1 MNIEQP
7 LIDSYYLDPLELA
20 SHYENGVRYMAI
32 KYGDTFDT
40 IEAIPITESN
50 GHEHEHII
58 QIYEGGDFLFITKIN
73 RKPINYNVMLWRED
87 RERDLA
93 GIMRNKRKM
102 KLKSNKE
109 HLRNC
114 HAIINY
120 IGVTPMYYDRTAAM
134 GNKIRMKFRVDT
146 LETRIALNNLKTM
159 SDERF
164 MQVFGFEKSNIY
176 FTNWFTIYVKDF
188 LPQI

>member
-20 SHYENGVRYMAI
+20 AHYENGVRYMAI
-32 KYGDTFDT
+32 KYGETFDV
-40 IEAIPITESN
+40 IEATPITDSK
-50 GHEHEHII
+50 GHETII
-58 QIYEGGDFLFITKIN
+58 QLYEGGHFLFITKIN
-73 RKPINYNVMLWRED
+73 RKPINYNVMVWTED
-87 RERDLA
+87 KEQHLEW
-93 GIMRNKRKM
+93 IMKNKRTM

-114 HAIINY
+114 HAIVNY
-120 IGVTPMYYDRTAAM
+120 IGVTPMYYDRTKAM
-134 GNKIRMKFRVDT
+134 GKKLRMKFRVDT

-164 MQVFGFEKSNIY
+164 MQVFGFEKSNIH